1 MGGKYMQAPIDVQD
15 PEPEHDTT
23 TETDL
28 ERQQLEMHLRD
39 SVIGRYIRNYN
50 KRLRTLSQELEQT
63 RQQVDDKI
71 RDIEKRFAQGITEVK
86 ADIRNLSAKLEDD
99 NSGLT
104 LDKIDALVGARIDV
118 RLDGITGRDEA
129 DLQKLSTLINE
140 FASEFQTQI
149 DRISNE
155 TKLLREQARRSQE
168 SLRADLASET
178 EALETTKVD
187 RIALSE
193 TLIALGVKL
202 KEDNL
207 LDELDTDLTL
217 DDVLEG
223 SEES

>member
-1 MGGKYMQAPIDVQD
+1 MQAPIDIQD
-15 PEPEHDTT
+15 PEQEHDATP
-23 TETDL
+23 ETDL

-50 KRLRTLSQELEQT
+50 KRLRSLSQELEQT
-63 RQQVDDKI
+63 RQQIDDKI

-86 ADIRNLSAKLEDD
+86 TDVRNLSDKLEDD
-99 NSGLT
+99 NSALT
-104 LDKIDALVGARIDV
+104 LEKIETLINARIDV
-118 RLDGITGRDEA
+118 RLDGITGREEA
-129 DLQKLSTLINE
+129 DLQRLSTLINE
-140 FASEFQTQI
+140 FASEFQAQI

-155 TKLLREQARRSQE
+155 TKLLREQTRQSQE
-168 SLRADLASET
+168 SLRADIASET

-207 LDELDTDLTL
+207 LDELVTDLTL
-217 DDVLEG
+217 DDVLDG
-223 SEES
+223 SEDDEN

>member
-1 MGGKYMQAPIDVQD
+1 MQAPIDIQD
-15 PEPEHDTT
+15 PEQEHDAT

-63 RQQVDDKI
+63 RQQIDDKI
-71 RDIEKRFAQGITEVK
+71 RDIEKRFAQGITEIK
-86 ADIRNLSAKLEDD
+86 TDLRNLSAKLEDD
-99 NSGLT
+99 NSALT
-104 LDKIDALVGARIDV
+104 LEKIETLINARIDV

-129 DLQKLSTLINE
+129 DLQRLSTLINE
-140 FASEFQTQI
+140 FASEFQAQI

-155 TKLLREQARRSQE
+155 TKLLREQTRRSQE
-168 SLRADLASET
+168 SLRADVASET

-217 DDVLEG
+217 DDVLDG
-223 SEES
+223 SEDDEN

>member
-1 MGGKYMQAPIDVQD
+1 MQSSIDIQD
-15 PEPEHDTT
+15 PEQEHDTT

-63 RQQVDDKI
+63 RQQIDDKI
-71 RDIEKRFAQGITEVK
+71 RDIEKRFAQGITEIK
-86 ADIRNLSAKLEDD
+86 TDLRNLSAKLEDD
-99 NSGLT
+99 NSALT
-104 LDKIDALVGARIDV
+104 LDKIETLINARIDV

-129 DLQKLSTLINE
+129 DLQRLSTLINE
-140 FASEFQTQI
+140 FASEFQAQI

-155 TKLLREQARRSQE
+155 TKLLREQTRRSQE
-168 SLRADLASET
+168 SLRADVASET

-217 DDVLEG
+217 DDVLDG
-223 SEES
+223 SEDDEN

>member
-1 MGGKYMQAPIDVQD
+1 MQAPIDIQD
-15 PEPEHDTT
+15 PEQEHDAT

-50 KRLRTLSQELEQT
+50 KRLRSLSQELEQT
-63 RQQVDDKI
+63 RQQIDDKI

-86 ADIRNLSAKLEDD
+86 TDVRNLSDKLEDD
-99 NSGLT
+99 NSALT
-104 LDKIDALVGARIDV
+104 LEKIETLINARIDV
-118 RLDGITGRDEA
+118 RLDGITGREEA
-129 DLQKLSTLINE
+129 DLQRLSTLINE
-140 FASEFQTQI
+140 FASEFQAQI

-155 TKLLREQARRSQE
+155 TKLLREQNRQSQE
-168 SLRADLASET
+168 SLRADIASET

-207 LDELDTDLTL
+207 LDELVTDLTL
-217 DDVLEG
+217 DDVLDG
-223 SEES
+223 SEDDEN

>member
-1 MGGKYMQAPIDVQD
+1 MQTPIDVQD
-15 PEPEHDTT
+15 PEPEHDTA

-63 RQQVDDKI
+63 RQQIDDKI

-86 ADIRNLSAKLEDD
+86 TDVRNLSDKLEDD
-99 NSGLT
+99 NSALT
-104 LDKIDALVGARIDV
+104 LEKIETLINARIDV

-129 DLQKLSTLINE
+129 DLQRLSTLINE
-140 FASEFQTQI
+140 FASEFQAQI

-155 TKLLREQARRSQE
+155 TKLLREQTRRSQE
-168 SLRADLASET
+168 SLRADVTSET

-207 LDELDTDLTL
+207 LDELVTDLTL
-217 DDVLEG
+217 DDVLDG
-223 SEES
+223 SEDDEN

>member
-1 MGGKYMQAPIDVQD
+1 MQSPIDIQD
-15 PEPEHDTT
+15 REQEHDTT

-63 RQQVDDKI
+63 RQQIDDKI
-71 RDIEKRFAQGITEVK
+71 RDIEKRFAQGITEIK
-86 ADIRNLSAKLEDD
+86 TDLRNLSAKLEDD
-99 NSGLT
+99 NSALT
-104 LDKIDALVGARIDV
+104 LEKIETLINARIDV

-129 DLQKLSTLINE
+129 DLQRLSTLINE
-140 FASEFQTQI
+140 FASEFQAQI

-155 TKLLREQARRSQE
+155 TKLMREQARRSQE
-168 SLRADLASET
+168 SLRAEVASET

-217 DDVLEG
+217 DDVLDG
-223 SEES
+223 SEDHEN

>member
-1 MGGKYMQAPIDVQD
+1 MQAPIDIQD
-15 PEPEHDTT
+15 PEQEHDAT

-50 KRLRTLSQELEQT
+50 KRLRALSQELEQT
-63 RQQVDDKI
+63 RQQIDDKI

-86 ADIRNLSAKLEDD
+86 TDVRNLSDKLEDD
-99 NSGLT
+99 NSALT
-104 LDKIDALVGARIDV
+104 LEKIETLINARIDV
-118 RLDGITGRDEA
+118 RLDGITGREEA
-129 DLQKLSTLINE
+129 DLQRLSTLINE
-140 FASEFQTQI
+140 FASEFQAQI

-155 TKLLREQARRSQE
+155 TKLLREQTRQSQE
-168 SLRADLASET
+168 SLRADVTSET

-207 LDELDTDLTL
+207 LDELVTDLTL
-217 DDVLEG
+217 DDVLDG
-223 SEES
+223 SEDDEN

>member
-1 MGGKYMQAPIDVQD
+1 MQAPIDIQD
-15 PEPEHDTT
+15 PEQEHDAT

-50 KRLRTLSQELEQT
+50 KRLRNLSQELEQT
-63 RQQVDDKI
+63 RQQIDDKI

-86 ADIRNLSAKLEDD
+86 TDVRNLSDKLEDD
-99 NSGLT
+99 NSALT
-104 LDKIDALVGARIDV
+104 LEKIETLINARIDV
-118 RLDGITGRDEA
+118 RLDGITGREEA
-129 DLQKLSTLINE
+129 DLQRLSTLINE
-140 FASEFQTQI
+140 FASEFQAQI

-155 TKLLREQARRSQE
+155 TKLLREQNRQSQE
-168 SLRADLASET
+168 SLRADIASET

-207 LDELDTDLTL
+207 LDELVTDLTL
-217 DDVLEG
+217 DDVLDG
-223 SEES
+223 SEDDEN

>member
-1 MGGKYMQAPIDVQD
+1 MQAPIDVQD
-15 PEPEHDTT
+15 PEPEQDTA

-50 KRLRTLSQELEQT
+50 KRLRTLSQELAQT
-63 RQQVDDKI
+63 RQQIDDKI

-86 ADIRNLSAKLEDD
+86 TDVRNLSDKLEDD
-99 NSGLT
+99 NSALT
-104 LDKIDALVGARIDV
+104 LEKIETLINARIDI

-129 DLQKLSTLINE
+129 DLQRLSTLINE
-140 FASEFQTQI
+140 FASAFQAQI

-155 TKLLREQARRSQE
+155 TKLLREQTRQSQE
-168 SLRADLASET
+168 SLRADVTSET
-178 EALETTKVD
+178 EALEAAKVD

-193 TLIALGVKL
+193 TLIMLGVKL

-217 DDVLEG
+217 DDVLDG

>member
-1 MGGKYMQAPIDVQD
+1 MQSSIDIQD
-15 PEPEHDTT
+15 PEQEHDTT

-63 RQQVDDKI
+63 RQQIDDKI
-71 RDIEKRFAQGITEVK
+71 RDIEKRFAQGITEIK
-86 ADIRNLSAKLEDD
+86 TDLRNLSAKLEDD
-99 NSGLT
+99 NSALT
-104 LDKIDALVGARIDV
+104 LDKIETLINARIDV

-129 DLQKLSTLINE
+129 DLQRLSTLINE
-140 FASEFQTQI
+140 FASEFQAQI
-149 DRISNE
+149 DRISDE
-155 TKLLREQARRSQE
+155 TKLLREQTRRSQE
-168 SLRADLASET
+168 SLRADVASET

-217 DDVLEG
+217 DDVLDG
-223 SEES
+223 SEDDEN

>member
-1 MGGKYMQAPIDVQD
+1 MRETPIDVQA
-15 PEPEHDTT
+15 PEQERDTT

-28 ERQQLEMHLRD
+28 DRQQLEMHLRD

-50 KRLRTLSQELEQT
+50 KRLRTFSQELEQT
-63 RQQVDDKI
+63 RQQIDDKI

-86 ADIRNLSAKLEDD
+86 TDVRNLSAKLEDD
-99 NSGLT
+99 NSALT
-104 LDKIDALVGARIDV
+104 LDKIETLINARIDV
-118 RLDGITGRDEA
+118 RLDGITGREEA
-129 DLQKLSTLINE
+129 DLQRLSTLINE
-140 FASEFQTQI
+140 FASEFQAQI

-155 TKLLREQARRSQE
+155 TKLLREQTRRSQE
-168 SLRADLASET
+168 SLRADIASET

-207 LDELDTDLTL
+207 LDELDTGLTL
-217 DDVLEG
+217 DDVLDG
-223 SEES
+223 SEDDEN

>member
-1 MGGKYMQAPIDVQD
+1 MQAPIDIQD
-15 PEPEHDTT
+15 PEQEHDAA

-63 RQQVDDKI
+63 RQQIDDKI

-86 ADIRNLSAKLEDD
+86 TDVRNLSDKLEDD
-99 NSGLT
+99 NSALT
-104 LDKIDALVGARIDV
+104 LEKIETLINARIDV
-118 RLDGITGRDEA
+118 RLDGITGREEA
-129 DLQKLSTLINE
+129 DLQRLSTLINE
-140 FASEFQTQI
+140 FASEFQAQI

-155 TKLLREQARRSQE
+155 TKLLREQTRHSQE
-168 SLRADLASET
+168 SLRADIASET

-207 LDELDTDLTL
+207 LDELVTDLTL
-217 DDVLEG
+217 DDVLDG
-223 SEES
+223 SEDHEN

>member
-1 MGGKYMQAPIDVQD
+1 MQAPIDIQD
-15 PEPEHDTT
+15 SEQEHDAT

-63 RQQVDDKI
+63 RQQIDDKI
-71 RDIEKRFAQGITEVK
+71 RDIEKRFAQGITEIK
-86 ADIRNLSAKLEDD
+86 TDLRNLSAKLEDD
-99 NSGLT
+99 NSALT
-104 LDKIDALVGARIDV
+104 LDKIETLINARIDV

-129 DLQKLSTLINE
+129 DLQRLSTLINE
-140 FASEFQTQI
+140 FASEFQAQI

-155 TKLLREQARRSQE
+155 TKLLREQTRRSQE
-168 SLRADLASET
+168 SLRADVASET

-217 DDVLEG
+217 DDVLDG
-223 SEES
+223 SEDDEN

>member
-1 MGGKYMQAPIDVQD
+1 MQTPIDVQD
-15 PEPEHDTT
+15 PEPEHDTA

-63 RQQVDDKI
+63 RQQIDDKI

-86 ADIRNLSAKLEDD
+86 TDVRNLSDKLEDD
-99 NSGLT
+99 NSALT
-104 LDKIDALVGARIDV
+104 LEKIETLINARIDV
-118 RLDGITGRDEA
+118 RLDGITGREEA
-129 DLQKLSTLINE
+129 DLQRLSTLINE
-140 FASEFQTQI
+140 FASEFQAQI

-155 TKLLREQARRSQE
+155 TKLLREQTRRSQE
-168 SLRADLASET
+168 SLRADIASET

-207 LDELDTDLTL
+207 LDELVTDLTL
-217 DDVLEG
+217 DDVLDG
-223 SEES
+223 SEDDEN

>member
-1 MGGKYMQAPIDVQD
+1 MQAPIDVQD
-15 PEPEHDTT
+15 PEPEHDTA

-63 RQQVDDKI
+63 RQQIDDKI

-86 ADIRNLSAKLEDD
+86 TDVRNLSDKLEDD
-99 NSGLT
+99 NSALT
-104 LDKIDALVGARIDV
+104 LEKIETLINARIDV

-129 DLQKLSTLINE
+129 DLQRLSTLINE
-140 FASEFQTQI
+140 FASEFQAQI

-155 TKLLREQARRSQE
+155 TKLLREQTRQSQE
-168 SLRADLASET
+168 SLRADVTSET

-207 LDELDTDLTL
+207 LDELVTDLTL
-217 DDVLEG
+217 DDVLDG
-223 SEES
+223 SEDDEN

>member
-1 MGGKYMQAPIDVQD
+1 MQAPIDIQD
-15 PEPEHDTT
+15 SEQEHDAT

-63 RQQVDDKI
+63 RQQIDDKI
-71 RDIEKRFAQGITEVK
+71 RDIEKRFAQGIIEVK
-86 ADIRNLSAKLEDD
+86 TDVRNLSDKLEDD
-99 NSGLT
+99 NSALT
-104 LDKIDALVGARIDV
+104 LEKIETLINARIDV
-118 RLDGITGRDEA
+118 RLDGITGREEA
-129 DLQKLSTLINE
+129 DLQRLSTLINE
-140 FASEFQTQI
+140 FASEFQAQI

-155 TKLLREQARRSQE
+155 TKLLREQNRQSQE
-168 SLRADLASET
+168 SLRADIASET

-207 LDELDTDLTL
+207 LDELVTDLTL
-217 DDVLEG
+217 DDVLDG
-223 SEES
+223 SEDDKN

>member
-1 MGGKYMQAPIDVQD
+1 MQAPIDIQD
-15 PEPEHDTT
+15 PEQEHDAT

-50 KRLRTLSQELEQT
+50 KRLRSLSQELEQT
-63 RQQVDDKI
+63 RQQIDDKI

-86 ADIRNLSAKLEDD
+86 TDVRNLSDKLEDD
-99 NSGLT
+99 NSALT
-104 LDKIDALVGARIDV
+104 LEKIETLINARIDV

-129 DLQKLSTLINE
+129 DLQRLSTLINE
-140 FASEFQTQI
+140 FASEFQAQI

-155 TKLLREQARRSQE
+155 TKLLREQTRQSQE
-168 SLRADLASET
+168 SLRADVTSET

-207 LDELDTDLTL
+207 LDELVTDLTL
-217 DDVLEG
+217 DDVLDG
-223 SEES
+223 SEDDEN

>member
-1 MGGKYMQAPIDVQD
+1 MQAPIDVQD

>member
-1 MGGKYMQAPIDVQD
+1 MQAPIDIQD
-15 PEPEHDTT
+15 PEQEHDAT

-50 KRLRTLSQELEQT
+50 KRLRSLSQELEQT
-63 RQQVDDKI
+63 RQQIDDKI

-86 ADIRNLSAKLEDD
+86 TDVRNLSDKLEDD
-99 NSGLT
+99 NSALT
-104 LDKIDALVGARIDV
+104 LEKIETLINARIDV
-118 RLDGITGRDEA
+118 RLDGITGREEA
-129 DLQKLSTLINE
+129 DLQRLSTLINE
-140 FASEFQTQI
+140 FASEFQAQI
-149 DRISNE
+149 DRISSE
-155 TKLLREQARRSQE
+155 TKLLREQNRQSQE
-168 SLRADLASET
+168 SLRADIASET

-207 LDELDTDLTL
+207 LDELVTDLTL
-217 DDVLEG
+217 DDVLDG
-223 SEES
+223 SENDEN

>member
-1 MGGKYMQAPIDVQD
+1 MQTPIDVQD
-15 PEPEHDTT
+15 REPEHEHDTA

-50 KRLRTLSQELEQT
+50 KRLRTLTQELERT

-178 EALETTKVD
+178 ETLETTKVD

-202 KEDNL
+202 KEENL

>member
-1 MGGKYMQAPIDVQD
+1 MQTPIDVQD
-15 PEPEHDTT
+15 PEPEHDTA

-50 KRLRTLSQELEQT
+50 KRLRTLTQELERT
-63 RQQVDDKI
+63 RQQIDDKI

-86 ADIRNLSAKLEDD
+86 TDIRNLSAKLEDD

-104 LDKIDALVGARIDV
+104 LEKIDALVDARIDV

-149 DRISNE
+149 ERISNE

-178 EALETTKVD
+178 ESLETTKVD

-202 KEDNL
+202 KEENL

>member
-1 MGGKYMQAPIDVQD
+1 MRTPIDVQD
-15 PEPEHDTT
+15 PEQEHDTT

-50 KRLRTLSQELEQT
+50 KRLRTFSQELEQT
-63 RQQVDDKI
+63 RQQIDDKI
-71 RDIEKRFAQGITEVK
+71 RDIEKRFAQGITEIK
-86 ADIRNLSAKLEDD
+86 TDLRTLSAKLEDD
-99 NSGLT
+99 NSALT
-104 LDKIDALVGARIDV
+104 LDKIETLINARIDI

-129 DLQKLSTLINE
+129 DLQRLSTLINE
-140 FASEFQTQI
+140 FASEFQTEI

-155 TKLLREQARRSQE
+155 TKLLREQTRRSQE
-168 SLRADLASET
+168 SLRADIASET

-193 TLIALGVKL
+193 TLIALGVRL

-217 DDVLEG
+217 DDVLDG
-223 SEES
+223 SEDDEN

>member
-1 MGGKYMQAPIDVQD
+1 MQSSIDIQD
-15 PEPEHDTT
+15 PEQEHDTT

-63 RQQVDDKI
+63 HQQIDDKI
-71 RDIEKRFAQGITEVK
+71 RDIEKRFAQGITEIK
-86 ADIRNLSAKLEDD
+86 TDLRNLSAKLEDD
-99 NSGLT
+99 NSALT
-104 LDKIDALVGARIDV
+104 LEKIETLINARIDV
-118 RLDGITGRDEA
+118 RLDGITGREEA
-129 DLQKLSTLINE
+129 DLQRLSTLINE
-140 FASEFQTQI
+140 FASEFQAQI

-155 TKLLREQARRSQE
+155 TKLLREQNRRSQE
-168 SLRADLASET
+168 SLRADIASET

-207 LDELDTDLTL
+207 LDELDTGLTL
-217 DDVLEG
+217 DDVLDG
-223 SEES
+223 SEDHEN

>member
-1 MGGKYMQAPIDVQD
+1 MQAPIDSQD
-15 PEPEHDTT
+15 SDQEHDAT

-50 KRLRTLSQELEQT
+50 KRLRSLSQELEQT
-63 RQQVDDKI
+63 RQQIDDKI

-86 ADIRNLSAKLEDD
+86 TDVRNLSDKLEDD
-99 NSGLT
+99 NSALT
-104 LDKIDALVGARIDV
+104 LEKIETLINARIDV

-129 DLQKLSTLINE
+129 DLQRLSTLINE
-140 FASEFQTQI
+140 FASEFQAQI

-155 TKLLREQARRSQE
+155 TKLLREQTRQSQE
-168 SLRADLASET
+168 SLRAEVASET

-207 LDELDTDLTL
+207 LDELVTDLAL
-217 DDVLEG
+217 GDVLDG
-223 SEES
+223 SEDDEN

>member
-1 MGGKYMQAPIDVQD
+1 MQSPIDIQAPEQ
-15 PEPEHDTT
+15 EHDTT

-63 RQQVDDKI
+63 RQQIDDKI
-71 RDIEKRFAQGITEVK
+71 RDIEKRFAQGITEIK
-86 ADIRNLSAKLEDD
+86 TDLRNLSAKLEDD
-99 NSGLT
+99 NSALT
-104 LDKIDALVGARIDV
+104 LEKIETLINARIDV

-129 DLQKLSTLINE
+129 DLQRLSTLINE
-140 FASEFQTQI
+140 FASEFQAQI

-155 TKLLREQARRSQE
+155 TKLLREQTRRSQE
-168 SLRADLASET
+168 SLRADIASET

-217 DDVLEG
+217 DDVLDG
-223 SEES
+223 SEDHEN

>member
-1 MGGKYMQAPIDVQD
+1 MQAPIDIQD
-15 PEPEHDTT
+15 PEPEHDTA

-63 RQQVDDKI
+63 RQQIDDKI

-86 ADIRNLSAKLEDD
+86 TDVRNLSDKLEDD
-99 NSGLT
+99 NSALT
-104 LDKIDALVGARIDV
+104 LEKIETLINARIDV

-129 DLQKLSTLINE
+129 DLQRLSTLINE
-140 FASEFQTQI
+140 FASEFQAQI

-155 TKLLREQARRSQE
+155 TKLLREQTRQSQE
-168 SLRADLASET
+168 SLRADVTSET
-178 EALETTKVD
+178 EALEAAKVD

-193 TLIALGVKL
+193 TLIMLGVKL

-207 LDELDTDLTL
+207 LDELVTDLTL
-217 DDVLEG
+217 DDVLDG

>member
-1 MGGKYMQAPIDVQD
+1 MQSPIDIQD
-15 PEPEHDTT
+15 REQEHDTT
-23 TETDL
+23 TGTDL

-63 RQQVDDKI
+63 RQQIDDKI
-71 RDIEKRFAQGITEVK
+71 RDIEKRFAQGITEIK
-86 ADIRNLSAKLEDD
+86 TDLRNLSAKLEDD
-99 NSGLT
+99 NSALT
-104 LDKIDALVGARIDV
+104 LEKIETLINARIDV

-129 DLQKLSTLINE
+129 DLQRLSTLINE
-140 FASEFQTQI
+140 FASEFQAQI

-155 TKLLREQARRSQE
+155 TKLMREQARRSQE
-168 SLRADLASET
+168 SLRAEVASET

-217 DDVLEG
+217 DDVLDG
-223 SEES
+223 SEDHEN

>member
-1 MGGKYMQAPIDVQD
+1 MQSPIDIQD
-15 PEPEHDTT
+15 SEQEHDTT

-63 RQQVDDKI
+63 RQQIDDKI
-71 RDIEKRFAQGITEVK
+71 RDIEKRFAQGITEIK
-86 ADIRNLSAKLEDD
+86 TDLRNLSAKLEDD
-99 NSGLT
+99 NSALT
-104 LDKIDALVGARIDV
+104 LEKIETLINARIDV

-129 DLQKLSTLINE
+129 DLQRLSTLINE
-140 FASEFQTQI
+140 FASEFQAQI

-155 TKLLREQARRSQE
+155 TKLLREQNRQSQE
-168 SLRADLASET
+168 SLRADVASET
-178 EALETTKVD
+178 EALEAAKVD

-193 TLIALGVKL
+193 TLIMLGVKL

-217 DDVLEG
+217 DDVLDG

>member
-1 MGGKYMQAPIDVQD
+1 MQTPIDVQD
-15 PEPEHDTT
+15 REPEHDPA

-63 RQQVDDKI
+63 RQQIDDKI

-86 ADIRNLSAKLEDD
+86 TDVRNLSDKLEDD
-99 NSGLT
+99 NSALT
-104 LDKIDALVGARIDV
+104 LEKIETLINARIDV

-129 DLQKLSTLINE
+129 DLQRLSTLINE
-140 FASEFQTQI
+140 FASEFQAQI
-149 DRISNE
+149 ERISNE
-155 TKLLREQARRSQE
+155 TKLLREQTRQSQE
-168 SLRADLASET
+168 SLRADVTSET

-207 LDELDTDLTL
+207 LDELVTDLTL
-217 DDVLEG
+217 DDVLDG
-223 SEES
+223 SEDDEN

>member
-1 MGGKYMQAPIDVQD
+1 MQAPIDIQD
-15 PEPEHDTT
+15 PEQEHDAT

-63 RQQVDDKI
+63 RQQIDDKI
-71 RDIEKRFAQGITEVK
+71 RDIEKRFAQGITEIK
-86 ADIRNLSAKLEDD
+86 TDLRNLSAKLEDD
-99 NSGLT
+99 NSALT
-104 LDKIDALVGARIDV
+104 LDKIETLINARIDV

-129 DLQKLSTLINE
+129 DLQRLSTLINE
-140 FASEFQTQI
+140 FASEFQAQI

-155 TKLLREQARRSQE
+155 TKLLREQTRRSQE
-168 SLRADLASET
+168 SLRADVASET

-207 LDELDTDLTL
+207 LDELDTGLTL
-217 DDVLEG
+217 DDVLDG
-223 SEES
+223 SEDDEN